1 MADVVYLSYQKSEG
15 VMHSLGMELV
25 VIDKNQNMVDLLRR
39 LKRQGVQ
46 MVFTSESVY
55 IDFKE
60 DIVSFDKDFDITVSI
75 LSNSKHN
82 EGTGSERLDDLF
94 NEVLGMKTN

>member
-25 VIDKNQNMVDLLRR
+25 VVTEKQNMIDLIRR

-46 MVFTSESVY
+46 IVFTSESVY
-55 IDFKE
+55 SDFEE
-60 DIVSFDKDFDITVSI
+60 DIISFDKDFDITISI

-82 EGTGSERLDDLF
+82 DASGSKRLDDLF